1 MQELI
6 YRTYAVTLF
15 CVTKPCFACGSMV
28 RSDRFVCG
36 VSARSAE
43 KPHTKRSESTILPQ
57 AKHGFVTQKSATA

>member
-43 KPHTKRSESTILPQ
+43 TPHTLENGVPRCRRLARP
-57 AKHGFVTQKSATA
+57 TA